1 MKKAF
6 YTELVK
12 LAEEELEKKER
23 KRVRAAKDFRR
34 LGVCVC
40 VCVCACVCVCFS
52 ARSARARAH
61 THTHARTHAHTQ
73 THTHTHMYIVCME
86 STLKKNQSVA

>member
-40 VCVCACVCVCFS
+40 VCVCVLVHAVH
-52 ARSARARAH
+52 ARAH
-61 THTHARTHAHTQ
+61 THTHARTHTHTY
-73 THTHTHMYIVCME
+73 THTHMYIVCME